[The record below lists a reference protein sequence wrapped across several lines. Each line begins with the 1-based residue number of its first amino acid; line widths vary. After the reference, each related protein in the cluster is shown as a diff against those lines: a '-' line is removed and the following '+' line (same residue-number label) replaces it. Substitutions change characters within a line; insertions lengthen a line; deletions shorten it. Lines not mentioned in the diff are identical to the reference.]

1 MQASFSI
8 GILRSALEKGV
19 QFSTFEAVKRTE
31 KRKRVKDPK
40 VLPLPRAIP
49 LATLAGAAAGF
60 TSTFFV
66 YPFMVLTD
74 RIVLNSEAYKG
85 FGDAFT
91 KILKNEGLQGLM
103 RGITLALIKMQPLL
117 RWFQMQLPASTLTRP

>member
-1 MQASFSI
+1 VI
-8 GILRSALEKGV
+8 CTVK
-19 QFSTFEAVKRTE
+19 FSTFEAVKRTE

-66 YPFMVLTD
+66 YPFMALTD
-74 RIVLNSEAYKG
+74 RVVLNVSQSSHFKLHLFEMCNR
-85 FGDAFT
+85 D
-91 KILKNEGLQGLM
+91 Q
-103 RGITLALIKMQPLL
+103 
-117 RWFQMQLPASTLTRP
+117 